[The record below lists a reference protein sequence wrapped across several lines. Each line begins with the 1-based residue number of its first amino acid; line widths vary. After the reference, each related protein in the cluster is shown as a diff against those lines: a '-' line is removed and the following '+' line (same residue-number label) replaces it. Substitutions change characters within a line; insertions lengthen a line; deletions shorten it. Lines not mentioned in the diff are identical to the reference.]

1 MAGRAIRPAD
11 AIAHDLNDH
20 DSPEARRALIEASEK
35 GSCLIVDFVG
45 NSGRHKLCTS
55 VDILGGNVSPEVM
68 ERAVTSLKKSGD
80 SRRMVDVI
88 AEVEEEIKREKE
100 ERRRREEAR
109 KMRLV
114 AKAAYSSTA
123 VNPFDV
129 FDIKPTG
136 PRGWDD
142 GKHLTEGQRNILRKQ
157 GIDPDKLQYAHA
169 RQILNEIF
177 SRWKSNQCSFKQ
189 AAILKRHGHP
199 TNVGFKEA
207 SAIISEIFGKN
218 KKTT

>member
-1 MAGRAIRPAD
+1 MTTA
-11 AIAHDLNDH
+11 
-20 DSPEARRALIEASEK
+20 
-35 GSCLIVDFVG
+35 
-45 NSGRHKLCTS
+45 
-55 VDILGGNVSPEVM
+55 DILGGNVSPEVL

-80 SRRMVDVI
+80 SRRIGDVI

-142 GKHLTEGQRNILRKQ
+142 GKHISEAQRNILRKQ
-157 GIDPDKLQYAHA
+157 GIDPDKLPFGHA

-177 SRWKSNQCSFKQ
+177 SRWKTDQCSYRQ
-189 AAILKRHGHP
+189 AIHLKKHGY
-199 TNVGFKEA
+199 TGKESREEA
-207 SAIISEIFGKN
+207 SKILDTLWGK
-218 KKTT
+218 KK